1 MPDDSSK
8 SVSLFFSKTLDGEKA
23 ICMLKRNVFELD
35 KKEKLVTLSNIQDKH
50 LMKNKLCM
58 KWFLLRRVKLAL
70 VWSHHH
76 YKKFSIWKASQVTKS
91 LLTHVGQCSTLYPL
105 KT

>member
-8 SVSLFFSKTLDGEKA
+8 SVTSLFFSKTLDGGKA

-35 KKEKLVTLSNIQDKH
+35 KKEKLVTLRNIQDKH

-58 KWFLLRRVKLAL
+58 K
-70 VWSHHH
+70 
-76 YKKFSIWKASQVTKS
+76 
-91 LLTHVGQCSTLYPL
+91 
-105 KT
+105 